1 MARKTKAR
9 GPSHGRIAAIC
20 VGIAATMTGGAFAAV
35 PLYKAFCQATGF
47 AGVVPRAKAAPQD
60 VLPEK
65 LTVYF
70 DTNVRGLPWRFRS
83 LQRSEQVH
91 VGATDVAYFTVVN
104 TSDKTI
110 TGRAIYNVTPDSAGW
125 HVRKLQCF
133 CFSAETLQPHE
144 KVKWPVIYFID
155 PAYATDANMKGYSD
169 ITLSYTFVPDP
180 QEAATARHPTPS

>member
-1 MARKTKAR
+1 MDKRTGR
-9 GPSHGRIAAIC
+9 PRHGRIAAAC
-20 VGIAATMTGGAFAAV
+20 ALVAVLMTGGAFAAV

-47 AGVVPRAKAAPQD
+47 AGIVPRAKAAPSK
-60 VLPEK
+60 VLGEK

-70 DTNVRGLPWRFRS
+70 DTNVRGLPWSFRS
-83 LQRSEQVH
+83 LQRSELVH

-104 TSDKTI
+104 NSDKAI
-110 TGRAIYNVTPDSAGW
+110 TGRAIYNVSPDDAGW

-133 CFSAETLQPHE
+133 CFNAETLAPHQ

-155 PAYATDANMKGYSD
+155 PAYASDPNMKDYSD

-180 QEAATARHPTPS
+180 QEAATARHPA

>member
-1 MARKTKAR
+1 MATSDKTRRAAHKWI
-9 GPSHGRIAAIC
+9 PAIC
-20 VGIAATMTGGAFAAV
+20 VGTSMLMLGGAFAAV

-47 AGVVPRAKAAPQD
+47 AGVVPRAKAAPGK
-60 VLPEK
+60 VLGEK
-65 LTVYF
+65 LTVFF
-70 DTNVRGLPWRFRS
+70 DTNVRGLPWSFRS
-83 LQRSEQVH
+83 LQRSEKVH

-104 TSDKTI
+104 NSDKAI

-133 CFSAETLQPHE
+133 CFNAETLEPHE

-155 PAYATDANMKGYSD
+155 PAYATDANMQGYSD

-180 QEAATARHPTPS
+180 QEAASARHPSPS